1 MVNTEIT
8 LAIFFAAKD
17 REALY
22 RQQKQDW
29 KLTVEQTDHELFI
42 AKFRH
47 KLNKVGKMI
56 RSSRH
61 DLNQIPYHYT
71 VEMTNR
77 VKGLDLIDRVPE
89 ELWTEIC
96 DIVQE
101 AVIKTTAKK
110 NKCKKAKWLSEEA
123 LQVAEKR
130 RLVKQKRKDLPI

>member
-89 ELWTEIC
+89 ELWMEVR
-96 DIVQE
+96 DILQE
-101 AVIKTTAKK
+101 PVVKTIPKK
-110 NKCKKAKWLSEEA
+110 KKCKKENGCLRSPYK
-123 LQVAEKR
+123 
-130 RLVKQKRKDLPI
+130 

>member
-71 VEMTNR
+71 VEVTNR
-77 VKGLDLIDRVPE
+77 LKGLVLIERLKDCGQRFVT
-89 ELWTEIC
+89 LY
-96 DIVQE
+96 
-101 AVIKTTAKK
+101 
-110 NKCKKAKWLSEEA
+110 
-123 LQVAEKR
+123 R
-130 RLVKQKRKDLPI
+130 R